1 MIDLTLADFLIL
13 RPTSKFG
20 IISSLIKKASKIK
33 RTLNSE
39 TSIYA

>member
-20 IISSLIKKASKIK
+20 IISSLIKKGLEDKK
-33 RTLNSE
+33 NLKL
-39 TSIYA
+39 